1 VTPSPGFRTAI
12 VVVSIFVSCTPLAA
26 QEWPDRPIRML
37 VGFGP
42 GGGTDVA
49 TRIVAEPL
57 SELLGQR
64 IIVENKPG
72 AGGVLAGEAVAKG
85 AKDGYTALM
94 ISAGHTVSAATVKS
108 LPYDP
113 VKDFTSV
120 GIIANS
126 ALVLVVSKDFPANDL
141 KSLVEIAKK
150 DPGKLNFGSVGV
162 GSTQHLT
169 AEFLRQR
176 TGIDAQHVSFRNT
189 GEVVTALLRR
199 DIDFTIEIAHAV
211 RGQVQSGD
219 LKVLATTTAKRWPSL
234 PDVPTLAES
243 GITDFEVLGWYGLV
257 YPAGV
262 PQTIVDK
269 TRKGL
274 TDVLSR
280 DKVKDQ
286 LANVGALA
294 ALSTPEE
301 FGKLIQDEV
310 VRWRDVAKKAGIEA
324 N

>member
-1 VTPSPGFRTAI
+1 MLFIALAGASLGLA
-12 VVVSIFVSCTPLAA
+12 PLAA
-26 QEWPDRPIRML
+26 QEWPERPIRIL

-57 SELLGQR
+57 GDVLGQR
-64 IIVENKPG
+64 VIVENKPG
-72 AGGVLAGEAVAKG
+72 AGGVLAGDAVAKG
-85 AKDGYTALM
+85 PKDGYTALM
-94 ISAGHTVSAATVKS
+94 ISAGHTVSAVMVKS
-108 LPYDP
+108 LGYDP
-113 VKDFTSV
+113 IKDFTPV

-126 ALVLVVSKDFPANDL
+126 ALVLVVGKDFPANDL
-141 KSLVEIAKK
+141 KGLVAIAKK

-169 AEFLRQR
+169 AELINQR
-176 TGIDAQHVSFRNT
+176 AGIATQHVAYRNT
-189 GEVVTALLRR
+189 GEVVTALIRN
-199 DIDFTIEIAHAV
+199 DVSYAVEIAHAI

-219 LKVLATTTAKRWPSL
+219 LKILAVTTAQRWPSL

-243 GITDFEVLGWYGLV
+243 GVADFEVLGWYGLV

-262 PQTIVDK
+262 PPAVVEK

-274 TDVLSR
+274 TEVLSS
-280 DKVKDQ
+280 DTVKTQ

-294 ALSTPEE
+294 ALSTPQE
-301 FGKLIQDEV
+301 FGKLIGDEI
-310 VRWRDVAKKAGIEA
+310 VRWRDVATKAHLEA
-324 N
+324 K